1 MDLIQKNVMKLGLFA
16 IFSKDCIA
24 ASFKKPIRVK
34 RILLEIYHIGF
45 QSLSII
51 LFTGFFTGMV
61 LGLQGY
67 ETLKRFASEGLLGA
81 GVVYSLLAELG
92 PVLTALL
99 CIGRAGSSICAELGS
114 MRQGE
119 QIEALQCMG
128 IEVYNYLLA
137 PKLIAA
143 LITLPLL
150 VLLFCQ
156 AGILG
161 GYFTA
166 VSLLGVYG
174 PSFFQSMQSTMGW
187 ELLRMSLV
195 KGLSFGLIL
204 VLIAS
209 FAGFKIHK
217 FPTLQGAIGLSR
229 ATTSAVVIS
238 SVLVLGF
245 DYIITFILL

>member
-1 MDLIQKNVMKLGLFA
+1 MNLLQLQIIRLGQFTV
-16 IFSKDCIA
+16 FSKECLK
-24 ASFKKPIRVK
+24 ASFRKPLRLK
-34 RILLEIYHIGF
+34 RIILEIYHIGF

-81 GVVYSLLAELG
+81 GVIYSLLAELG

-143 LITLPLL
+143 TIALPLL

-156 AGILG
+156 SGILG

-174 PSFFQSMQSTMGW
+174 PSFFQSMQSTMDW

-204 VLIAS
+204 VLVAS

-217 FPTLQGAIGLSR
+217 FPSLQGSIGLSR
-229 ATTSAVVIS
+229 ATTAAVVIS

-245 DYIITFILL
+245 DYVITSLLL

>member
-1 MDLIQKNVMKLGLFA
+1 MNLLQLQIIRLGQFTV
-16 IFSKDCIA
+16 FSKECLK
-24 ASFKKPIRVK
+24 ASFRKPLRLK
-34 RILLEIYHIGF
+34 RIFLEIYHIGF

-81 GVVYSLLAELG
+81 GVIYSLLAELG

-143 LITLPLL
+143 TIALPFL

-156 AGILG
+156 SGILG

-174 PSFFQSMQSTMGW
+174 PSFFQSMQSTMDW

-204 VLIAS
+204 VLVAA

-217 FPTLQGAIGLSR
+217 FPSLQGSIGLSR
-229 ATTSAVVIS
+229 ATTAAVVIS

-245 DYIITFILL
+245 DYVITSLLL

>member
-1 MDLIQKNVMKLGLFA
+1 MNLFRLQIIRLGQFT
-16 IFSKDCIA
+16 IFSKECLK
-24 ASFKKPIRVK
+24 ASFRKPLRLK
-34 RILLEIYHIGF
+34 RIILEIYHIGF

-81 GVVYSLLAELG
+81 GVIYSLLAELG

-143 LITLPLL
+143 TIALPFL

-156 AGILG
+156 SGILG

-174 PSFFQSMQSTMGW
+174 PSFFQSMQSTMDW

-204 VLIAS
+204 VLVAS

-217 FPTLQGAIGLSR
+217 FPSLQGSIGLSR
-229 ATTSAVVIS
+229 ATTAAVVIS

-245 DYIITFILL
+245 DYVITSLLL